1 MKLLTIDTSSAVLSI
16 AACADGNIAERL
28 ETAPRQHAEKII
40 QFIEEVLADL
50 SVELTD
56 LDAIAYG
63 YGPGSFTSLR
73 IGLGVVQGLAL
84 GANLRVIPV
93 SSLLTVAQAATPAE
107 QKNSLVCM
115 DARMGE
121 VYTTVCIRNA
131 AGLMQLAA
139 TEKVC
144 PPAKVSTPNSEDW
157 IALGNGFSE
166 YKDQFSDQFP
176 DLKQVISNC
185 WPLATAMLALAKPQ
199 LEAGNTLDPAEV
211 LPRYVRNKVAKTIK
225 ERR

>member
-1 MKLLTIDTSSAVLSI
+1 MKLLAIDTSSAALSI

-28 ETAPRQHAEKII
+28 ETAPRQHAEKIL
-40 QFIEEVLADL
+40 QFIDAVLADL
-50 SVELTD
+50 SIELTD

-84 GANLRVIPV
+84 GAGLRVIPI
-93 SSLLTVAQAATPAE
+93 SSLLTVAQAATPAD
-107 QKNSLVCM
+107 QKHSLVCM

-121 VYTTVCIRNA
+121 VYTAACERNA
-131 AGLMQLAA
+131 AGLMQLAS

-144 PPAKVSTPNSEDW
+144 PPAEVSIPTNDDW

-166 YKDQFSDQFP
+166 YQDQFADIHR
-176 DLKQVISNC
+176 VISDC
-185 WPLATAMLALAKPQ
+185 WPLATAMLALVKPQ

-211 LPRYVRNKVAKTIK
+211 LPQYVRNKVAKTIK
-225 ERR
+225 ERQ

>member
-1 MKLLTIDTSSAVLSI
+1 MKLLAIDTSSAALSI
-16 AACADGNIAERL
+16 AACADGNISERL
-28 ETAPRQHAEKII
+28 ETAPRQHAEKIL
-40 QFIEEVLADL
+40 QFIDSVLADL
-50 SVELTD
+50 NIELTE

-84 GANLRVIPV
+84 GADLRVIPV

-107 QKNSLVCM
+107 KQHSLVCM

-121 VYTTVCIRNA
+121 VYTAACVRNA
-131 AGLMQLAA
+131 SGLMQRVSA
-139 TEKVC
+139 EKVC
-144 PPAKVSTPNSEDW
+144 PPADVNIPDTDDW

-166 YKDQFSDQFP
+166 YRDQLPSI
-176 DLKQVISNC
+176 KQVITDC

-199 LEAGNTLDPAEV
+199 LEAGNTLDAAEV

-225 ERR
+225 ERQ